1 MPYLHAI
8 SLTQALLGQERLFK
22 SKNIHIQLSPCLLC
36 ACSCSVVKNECRD
49 CECKT
54 WYPGVDG
61 AMHPCL
67 DYPILK
73 MRLSKTSCLKKK
85 HSPSFWMSG
94 GTFRYIY
101 IFFNSIYV
109 PSKQPLTSAAIRVM
123 SGSFTHRV
131 RTAWFPLRSDW
142 EAGDLRATLRGW
154 GGRSMETWGGVSHV

>member
-85 HSPSFWMSG
+85 
-94 GTFRYIY
+94 TFSLLLDVRWNLQVYIY
-101 IFFNSIYV
+101 ILIQFMFPPNSRWQARRSVWCPGALRTEYARLG
-109 PSKQPLTSAAIRVM
+109 SLWGATGRLETSEPL
-123 SGSFTHRV
+123 
-131 RTAWFPLRSDW
+131 
-142 EAGDLRATLRGW
+142 
-154 GGRSMETWGGVSHV
+154 